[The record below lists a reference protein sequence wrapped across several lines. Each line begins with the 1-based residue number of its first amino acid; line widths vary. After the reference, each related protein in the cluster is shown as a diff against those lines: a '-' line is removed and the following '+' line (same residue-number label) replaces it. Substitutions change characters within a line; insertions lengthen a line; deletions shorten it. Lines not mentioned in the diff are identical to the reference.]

1 MAKVKVDKKA
11 KISKMIKQVENQ
23 NDEQFNPNQVIFFSD
38 DVNNN
43 PNNIDNIDN
52 NKDNGGEFNNDNG
65 NINQASSQ
73 INNSAYFNGDQQE
86 DAINMSNISE
96 LNNSNYQRVKK
107 TKTKNKNRDMIKKSF
122 ENED

>member
-43 PNNIDNIDN
+43 
-52 NKDNGGEFNNDNG
+52 KGNGGEFNDDNG
-65 NINQASSQ
+65 NINQPSSQ

-107 TKTKNKNRDMIKKSF
+107 TKNKNKNRDMIKKNF
-122 ENED
+122 

>member
-43 PNNIDNIDN
+43 NIDNIDN
-52 NKDNGGEFNNDNG
+52 NKGNGGEFNNDNG

-107 TKTKNKNRDMIKKSF
+107 TKNKNKNRDMIKKSF

>member
-43 PNNIDNIDN
+43 NNIDNIDN